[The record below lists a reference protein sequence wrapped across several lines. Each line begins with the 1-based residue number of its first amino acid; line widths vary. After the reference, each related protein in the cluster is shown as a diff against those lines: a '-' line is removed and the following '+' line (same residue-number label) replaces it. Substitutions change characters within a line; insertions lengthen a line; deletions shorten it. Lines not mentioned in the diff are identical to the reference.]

1 MVKEM
6 IIKYKNVIILTI
18 GTILIILSLC
28 LLLYDKIVL
37 LKSSV
42 YDEVELEKYRENNR
56 YNNTNTEIETP
67 KDETVPADALEV
79 NTEKNDEEEKT
90 NTTSS
95 KSAFEKD
102 IIGYLEIKK
111 INLRQG
117 LVSKKSYYNN
127 INRNIQILDASDYPD
142 KEAGNVILV
151 AHSGTSSISYFKHL
165 YQLTLGDEAKIYYK
179 NYVYTYQIKNIYNV
193 EKNGSVKIVRD
204 STKQTLTLITC
215 TKNSNT
221 EQTVYILELM
231 NKESEE

>member
-56 YNNTNTEIETP
+56 YNNTNTESEP
-67 KDETVPADALEV
+67 EKDETVPADALEV
-79 NTEKNDEEEKT
+79 NTEKNDEEEKP